1 MRKKLAAA
9 LLAAFLLSAGA
20 ARADN
25 LYISGLG
32 TLPFDWDIA
41 VTDGA
46 GTAVEGMIRR
56 QASAPQERNTKRNR
70 LMRFLTVPGGMTL
83 ADGTAH
89 SPAAGARLWQLVKK
103 ETHGTYTMLAVA
115 FSGDGDE
122 LFPKGGQK
130 ARERLET
137 VFRTG
142 RLPAEEK
149 DRVLIS
155 LDEFR
160 DAAAKAVA
168 GKTRSESMMI
178 ICLVHFILS
187 ATSLNLYTDR
197 NSIVRDFG
205 KAGLY
210 MQSLSLFPYLIFYI
224 AITEGRYQRGMVMQ
238 DTELSGDSRKRHSIH
253 HLSEKMRLGR
263 RDSKVYSSFVIHLLP
278 PYAGRHFLAAARR
291 ASPFLMASSIVPT
304 FRKACS
310 GR

>member
-32 TLPFDWDIA
+32 TLPFDRDIA

-168 GKTRSESMMI
+168 GGKGPAPDFRIIDAVPWKVYNNDDGTVRWQQSVKFTIIGEDGLVVPMWMES
-178 ICLVHFILS
+178 V
-187 ATSLNLYTDR
+187 LYR
-197 NSIVRDFG
+197 NSGGRYYF
-205 KAGLY
+205 
-210 MQSLSLFPYLIFYI
+210 LIF
-224 AITEGRYQRGMVMQ
+224 TGGHE
-238 DTELSGDSRKRHSIH
+238 
-253 HLSEKMRLGR
+253 
-263 RDSKVYSSFVIHLLP
+263 
-278 PYAGRHFLAAARR
+278 
-291 ASPFLMASSIVPT
+291 
-304 FRKACS
+304 S
-310 GR
+310 GRQMEDEILYALYRLEREKV

>member
-32 TLPFDWDIA
+32 TLPFDRDIA

-115 FSGDGDE
+115 FSGDGTSSSR
-122 LFPKGGQK
+122 K
-130 ARERLET
+130 
-137 VFRTG
+137 
-142 RLPAEEK
+142 
-149 DRVLIS
+149 
-155 LDEFR
+155 
-160 DAAAKAVA
+160 A
-168 GKTRSESMMI
+168 GKRRGNGWKRSSARAGSRRKKKTGCSSRWTNFGTPPRRPWRAGRARRRISASSMP
-178 ICLVHFILS
+178 C
-187 ATSLNLYTDR
+187 R
-197 NSIVRDFG
+197 GRSITMTT
-205 KAGLY
+205 A
-210 MQSLSLFPYLIFYI
+210 
-224 AITEGRYQRGMVMQ
+224 
-238 DTELSGDSRKRHSIH
+238 LSGGSR
-253 HLSEKMRLGR
+253 
-263 RDSKVYSSFVIHLLP
+263 
-278 PYAGRHFLAAARR
+278 A
-291 ASPFLMASSIVPT
+291 
-304 FRKACS
+304 
-310 GR
+310 